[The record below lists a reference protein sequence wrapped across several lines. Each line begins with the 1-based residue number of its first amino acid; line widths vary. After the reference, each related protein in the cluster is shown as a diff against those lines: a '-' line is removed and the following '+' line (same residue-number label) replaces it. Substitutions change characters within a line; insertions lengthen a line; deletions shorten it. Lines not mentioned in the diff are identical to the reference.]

1 MVQLLLLL
9 LLPYYME
16 NIENIYGY
24 FRQNVLPVIY
34 SYFSVTLKQ
43 RSIAVKQ

>member
-24 FRQNVLPVIY
+24 FRQNVLPV
-34 SYFSVTLKQ
+34 SYFLVTLKQ